1 MEALQAQDLEA
12 ERLHLQN
19 ERSAAATTTPEGADG
34 DGGGSELAEED
45 HAEPPPITLTRD
57 LEGPSIQEAVPV
69 DDPPPCLT

>member
-19 ERSAAATTTPEGADG
+19 ERSAASTTTPEGVDG
-34 DGGGSELAEED
+34 DGGGSEPAQED
-45 HAEPPPITLTRD
+45 HAGPPPITLARD

-69 DDPPPCLT
+69 DDPPLCLT